1 MQSSARSVIPR
12 FRGVLQRLDAPV
24 TPWWA
29 ASVSLVIGLVFAF
42 VRAPHPWGWEGIDQY
57 HELARALARGEP
69 FGTTDVPWGYAY
81 FVAAFY
87 AAFGERAWIPVLV
100 QVIANAFVPVLTASL
115 VAPLAGRRVS
125 NLTALFVGV
134 FSFNTVYAS
143 TLASDSI
150 CTVLFLA
157 FLLCFARGHRTGA
170 ILAFAASGLLAGLVP
185 QFRPNLILLPLL
197 VATAYLASSPG
208 LWRLVQMAVFG
219 ASFGVALLP
228 WVDRNDALTGRFL
241 PTSTHGG
248 VQLWYGSLQVGPY
261 LESRAYN
268 PRSAFEPAAFDYTS
282 LAGDPVL
289 VSAHVGTC
297 SGAVLAVDLISWTD
311 RDRTPRRQ
319 RLTVDEDGVIRT
331 EIPGQP
337 APTAVYYYFEAYRE
351 ATAAAA
357 ATTLLTPIDGDK
369 NPSVYF
375 VSADHLSDLDRH
387 GDVLDAFDLIRL
399 LRHVAWDDPL
409 PNAQQM
415 DVDANGRV
423 DLEDVR
429 AIVLRL
435 LGDGATRSLVGAADV
450 VQSTAA
456 QAVLRLGDGSTLT
469 VHRHDRGLI
478 TDVDVAGTL
487 ARTLVIS
494 RRPWIAHPTTPPAG
508 TESCQVVRDVRLND
522 PFYRREVHMMGRY
535 LALAFDNISR
545 DPLAFIAA
553 SAYRS
558 VRLFVMRGASDTWTA
573 HQFAGSRAIYA
584 AGTALSIAYL
594 IVFGAGVVIAVR
606 RRSPLRVLLLPIV
619 YVPLTIC
626 FVLTNMR
633 YAITVQPLMFA
644 FVALTI
650 ASTLGVDS
658 DEPRE

>member
-1 MQSSARSVIPR
+1 
-12 FRGVLQRLDAPV
+12 VLQWLDAPAI
-24 TPWWA
+24 PWWSA
-29 ASVSLVIGLVFAF
+29 IVSLVIGLVFAF

-87 AAFGERAWIPVLV
+87 AALGDRAWIPVLV
-100 QVIANAFVPVLTASL
+100 QVIANAFIPAMTAYL

-125 NLTALFVGV
+125 NLTALLVGV

-197 VATAYLASSPG
+197 MAMAYLASSWD
-208 LWRLVQMAVFG
+208 LRRLVQMAVFC
-219 ASFGVALLP
+219 ASFTVALLP
-228 WVDRNDALTGRFL
+228 WVERNYTLTGRFL

-248 VQLWYGSLQVGPY
+248 VQLWYGSLQVGPH

-268 PRSAFEPAAFDYTS
+268 PRSAFEPGAFDYTS
-282 LAGDPVL
+282 LAGDPIL
-289 VSAHVGTC
+289 VSAQVGTC
-297 SGAVLAVDLISWTD
+297 SGSVPSVDLISWTD

-319 RLTVDEDGVIRT
+319 RLTVDADGAFRA

-337 APTAVYYYFEAYRE
+337 VPTAVYYYFEAYRE

-357 ATTLLTPIDGDK
+357 ASRLLTPIDGDT
-369 NPSVYF
+369 NPSAYF
-375 VSADHLSDLDRH
+375 VSDDHLSDLDRH
-387 GDVLDAFDLIRL
+387 GDLLDAFDLIRL
-399 LRHVAWDDPL
+399 LRHVAWGDPL
-409 PNAQQM
+409 ANARQM
-415 DVDANGRV
+415 DVDTNGRV
-423 DLEDVR
+423 DIEDVR
-429 AIVLRL
+429 ATVIRL
-435 LGDGATRSLVGAADV
+435 LGDGATRSLVDAPDV
-450 VQSTAA
+450 LQSTAA
-456 QAVLRLGDGSTLT
+456 NAVLRLGDGSTLT

-478 TDVDVAGTL
+478 TDVDVAGRL

-494 RRPWIAHPTTPPAG
+494 RRPWIAHPIMLPAG
-508 TESCQVVRDVRLND
+508 TESCQIVRDVRFND
-522 PFYRREVHMMGRY
+522 VFYRREVHMMGRY

-545 DPLAFIAA
+545 DPLPFLAA

-558 VRLFVMRGASDTWTA
+558 VRLFVLRGASDTWTA
-573 HQFAGSRAIYA
+573 HQFAGSRTIYA

-633 YAITVQPLMFA
+633 YTITVQPLMFA

-650 ASTLGVDS
+650 ASTLGTGS